1 MAVRPGFGVAG
12 TEMVRAYNQAP
23 AAFLDA
29 VINGAFQVKEW
40 RSMDDTARKCS
51 KLGLALAGGGPV
63 GGVYEVGAMAALA
76 EALDGVDLT
85 NFDVYVGVSS
95 GAFMA
100 AAVANGMEPAQLAR
114 MLVEDESDEVF
125 DPEMLLRPAFGEYL
139 RRVLQVPVL
148 FWSSL
153 RQYLSD
159 PWHLRLVEAFQGL
172 SHAIPAGIFDSA
184 GIDKLLRK
192 LFSVGERS
200 NDFRQLKHQLFIVAT
215 DLDTGESLAFGSP
228 GHDDIP
234 ISLAVQASAALPGL
248 FPPVRIGERYFVDGA
263 LIKTLHASVALHA
276 GAELLICINPLV
288 PFDSQLAAQ
297 RPRHEDPTP
306 VPDHL
311 IEGGLP
317 VVLSQT
323 FRAIIHSRMRT
334 GMDRYGH
341 EFAGRDVVLFEPTRD
356 DADMFFTN
364 VFSYRGRRRLC
375 EHAYQRTRSD
385 LYRRR
390 HELRPIFERHGIE
403 LNLGV
408 LKDHSRSLLSH
419 KRHPDLAASAGALD
433 SSLGDLE
440 AWLQAQQV

>member
-1 MAVRPGFGVAG
+1 M
-12 TEMVRAYNQAP
+12 
-23 AAFLDA
+23 DA
-29 VINGAFQVKEW
+29 TKQ
-40 RSMDDTARKCS
+40 RS

-63 GGVYEVGAMAALA
+63 GGIYEAGAMAALA
-76 EALDGVDLT
+76 EALEGVDFT
-85 NFDVYVGVSS
+85 DFDVYVGVSS
-95 GAFMA
+95 GAFMS
-100 AAVANGMEPAQLAR
+100 AAVANGLGPAQLAR
-114 MLVEDESDEVF
+114 MLVEDDDDGVF
-125 DPEMLLRPAFGEYL
+125 DPEMLLRPAVGEYL

-184 GIDKLLRK
+184 GIDRLLKK
-192 LFSVGERS
+192 LFSTGGRS

-215 DLDTGESLAFGSP
+215 DLDTGESLAFGSE

-263 LIKTLHASVALHA
+263 LIKTLHASVALQA
-276 GAELLICINPLV
+276 GADLLICINPLV
-288 PFDSQLAAQ
+288 PFDSRLAAR
-297 RPRHEDPTP
+297 RPRHENRSPA
-306 VPDHL
+306 PDHL
-311 IEGGLP
+311 VDGGLP

-334 GMDRYGH
+334 GMDRYRH
-341 EFAGRDVVLFEPTRD
+341 EFEGRDVILFEPTRD
-356 DADMFFTN
+356 DTDMFFTN
-364 VFSYRGRRRLC
+364 VFSYRDRSRLC
-375 EHAYQRTRSD
+375 EHAYQRTRSE

-419 KRHPDLAASAGALD
+419 KRRPDLATSASALD
-433 SSLGDLE
+433 SSLSDLE
-440 AWLQAQQV
+440 VWLQAQQI